1 MSKHFTALAV
11 AIAGLGLHSADA
23 LAKSTFG
30 GIIYTDVYSINK
42 DSNNNSGGVT
52 AGGAADAASFSA
64 TRFELP
70 NITRLRA
77 SWTNED
83 DLGMYIEFGVGGAS
97 GTSGVN
103 TRQAYG
109 TYKFNDRWQILVG
122 QSTSPVSPLFPE
134 QLIGNNAPSS
144 ASSSPASVGGGH
156 NTGKG
161 YGDFDG
167 NRNPQV
173 RLTYSFPNQKGAVA
187 VALMD
192 PNQGRNVS
200 LPGALP
206 TAPARD
212 AKLPRVDVGAA
223 FNFYDVRVFPGFSYQ
238 KQSYNGV
245 ASGNEDS
252 LDTWVASVGVQ
263 TGKGPFE
270 ISAEYNTGR
279 NWRNASYSLGN
290 SSATLGS
297 GAATYL
303 DGGRTRVVDS
313 SNQSYWVDL
322 GWRFTTKNTSS
333 TLHLVYG
340 EATSEVDE
348 GPLSVRSD
356 NKSKMIGVSWP
367 IETPWLARGLTVR
380 PEVYLYDEGK
390 SRIGGSEID
399 FGDEVLAGVQMQFTF

>member
-1 MSKHFTALAV
+1 MSRYFVAV
-11 AIAGLGLHSADA
+11 AAVATGAMLFSADA
-23 LAKSTFG
+23 LARSTFG

-42 DSNNNSGGVT
+42 DSNNNSGGVPS
-52 AGGAADAASFSA
+52 GGTADAASFDA

-83 DLGMYIEFGVGGAS
+83 DLGMYIELGIGGAS
-97 GTSGVN
+97 GATGVS

-109 TYKFNDRWQILVG
+109 TYKFSDRWQILVG

-134 QLIGNNAPSS
+134 QLLGNNAPSS
-144 ASSSPASVGGGH
+144 ASSSPASIGGGH

-167 NRNPQV
+167 GRNPQV
-173 RLTYSFPNQKGAVA
+173 RMTYSFPSQRGAVA
-187 VALMD
+187 IALLD
-192 PNQGRNVS
+192 PNQGRNLT

-223 FNFYDVRVFPGFSYQ
+223 FRFYNVRVFPGVSYQ

-245 ASGNEDS
+245 ADGSEDG
-252 LDTWVASVGVQ
+252 LDTWVASLGLQ
-263 TGKGPFE
+263 SGTGPFE
-270 ISAEYNTGR
+270 FSAEYNTGR

-290 SSATLGS
+290 SSATLDS
-297 GAATYL
+297 GAAAYL
-303 DGGRTRVVDS
+303 DSGRTRIADS
-313 SNQSYWVDL
+313 DNQSYWVDL
-322 GWRFTTKNTSS
+322 GWRMTTKNTSS

-340 EATSEVDE
+340 EATSEVDS

-356 NKSKMIGVSWP
+356 SRSKMLGLSWP
-367 IETPWLARGLTVR
+367 IETPWIARGLTVR
-380 PEVYLYDEGK
+380 PEVYLYDEGR
-390 SRIGGSEID
+390 STVGGTEID
-399 FGDEVLAGVQMQFTF
+399 FGEELLAGVQMQFTF

>member
-1 MSKHFTALAV
+1 MSRYFVAV
-11 AIAGLGLHSADA
+11 VVVATSAVLCSADA
-23 LAKSTFG
+23 LARSTFG

-42 DSNNNSGGVT
+42 DSKNNSGGVT
-52 AGGAADAASFSA
+52 SGGTADAASFNAS
-64 TRFELP
+64 RLELP

-83 DLGMYIEFGVGGAS
+83 DLGMYIEFGIGGAS
-97 GTSGVN
+97 GATGVN

-134 QLIGNNAPSS
+134 QLMGNNAPSS
-144 ASSSPASVGGGH
+144 ASTSPASIGGGH

-187 VALMD
+187 VALLD
-192 PNQGRNVS
+192 PNQGRNLT

-212 AKLPRVDVGAA
+212 AKLPRIDVGAA

-270 ISAEYNTGR
+270 VSAEYNAGR

-303 DGGRTRVVDS
+303 DSGRTRIADS
-313 SNQSYWVDL
+313 NNQSYWVDL
-322 GWRFTTKNTSS
+322 GWRMTTKNTSS

-340 EATSEVDE
+340 EATSEVDD

-356 NKSKMIGVSWP
+356 NKSKMIGLSWP
-367 IETPWLARGLTVR
+367 IETPWIARGLTVR
-380 PEVYLYDEGK
+380 PEIYLYDEGK
-390 SRIGGSEID
+390 STIGSTEVD